1 MCGLSGFLGPFP
13 ATWLSQANALQG
25 HRGPDD
31 QGFWSAPS
39 VGLAHTR
46 LAILDVSPLGH
57 QPMASADGRWQLV
70 FNGEIYNFQELR
82 QGLAACGV
90 TFRGHSDTEVL
101 LALWQQRGPACLPQL
116 NGMFSFAIWDA
127 EQRELVVVRDP
138 SGIKPLFYA
147 QLPQGLIFASEA
159 KALVP
164 LLPPQPLLQADALL
178 RQLSYLWCPGPGT
191 LHPLI
196 QSLEPGSLLQCR
208 PGEPVVPR
216 RWCPP
221 IPARRPQLPSRQD
234 ATQATLAHLRMAVHR
249 QMVADVPLG
258 AFLSGGL
265 DSSAVVA
272 LAREL
277 DPQLQCFTIVNPGAA
292 EAGFADDLPYARRV
306 ARHLGVNLTE
316 VEIQPSD
323 LATELRWLLAQLDA
337 PVADPAPLNVLHI
350 CRAARR
356 QGIKVLLSGAG
367 GDDLFTGYRRH
378 LALQTESLWGWWPR
392 PLRRGLR
399 LASGRLSQSSPL
411 GRRLAR
417 SFELADADPEQRLI
431 HYFRWGTPARLRR
444 LLSEPLQRQLQDP
457 NASAPLQD
465 WLAQLPPGMSRLQ
478 QMLAL
483 EQRFFLADHNLHYTD
498 AMSMAAGVEVRVPF
512 LDPELLALSWRLPD
526 RFKQRGRCGKWVLKQ
541 AMAGLLPH
549 DVIHRAKTGFGAP
562 LRRWLAHDLKPLL
575 DEYLDPER
583 VREFDIFCPNAI
595 TNLLRCHFSGK
606 HDFAYLIYSCL
617 SISVWYEQKLRSN
630 GES

>member
-1 MCGLSGFLGPFP
+1 MCGLAGFLGAFP
-13 ATWLSQANALQG
+13 SAWLAQANALQG
-25 HRGPDD
+25 HRGPDAR
-31 QGFWSAPS
+31 GVWSVPS

-82 QGLAACGV
+82 QELLAAGV
-90 TFRGHSDTEVL
+90 VFRGQSDTEVL
-101 LALWQQRGPACLPQL
+101 LALWRQCGAECLPQL
-116 NGMFSFAIWDA
+116 NGMFAFAIWDA
-127 EQRELVVVRDP
+127 LERQLVVVRDP

-147 QLPQGLIFASEA
+147 QLPEGLIFASEA
-159 KALVP
+159 KALAP
-164 LLPPQPLLQADALL
+164 LLPPLQQLQADPLL

-196 QSLEPGSLLQCR
+196 QSLEPGSLLKCR
-208 PGEPVVPR
+208 PGERVAR
-216 RWCPP
+216 FRWCAP
-221 IPARRPQLPSRQD
+221 IPPARPQLRHPQ
-234 ATQATLAHLRMAVHR
+234 AAAQATLAHLRTAVHR

-272 LAREL
+272 LARER

-306 ARHLGVNLTE
+306 ARHLGVSLTE

-323 LATELRWLLAQLDA
+323 LAADLRWLLAQLDA
-337 PVADPAPLNVLHI
+337 PVADPAPLNVVHI
-350 CRAARR
+350 CRAARS

-378 LALQTESLWGWWPR
+378 LALQAEALWGWWPR

-399 LASGRLSQSSPL
+399 LATGRLSQRSPL

-417 SFELADADPEQRLI
+417 SFELADADPQERLI

-444 LLSEPLQRQLQDP
+444 LLSEPLQRQLHDP
-457 NASAPLQD
+457 TASAPLQD
-465 WLAQLPPGMSRLQ
+465 WLAQLPPGLSRLQ

-526 RFKQRGRCGKWVLKQ
+526 RLKQRGRCGKWVLKQ

-549 DVIHRAKTGFGAP
+549 DVIHRPKTGFGAP
-562 LRRWLAHDLKPLL
+562 LRRWLQHDLRELVADTLSPTRLAADGLFNPSAVQQLL
-575 DEYLDPER
+575 DDQRSGRIDASYTIWSLLCIALWWER
-583 VREFDIFCPNAI
+583 Q
-595 TNLLRCHFSGK
+595 
-606 HDFAYLIYSCL
+606 
-617 SISVWYEQKLRSN
+617 QKN
-630 GES
+630 IHG